1 MEISRSIYYTV
12 LHMRY
17 ISSPIS
23 RTLTALLG
31 IVYTVG
37 IPSTCIYFG
46 LLLLLLLLLFQR
58 PLLSDYD
65 WSYFDS
71 VVIALDALQR
81 CLLAQPKQTNEDDAI
96 IIRIL
101 LKEVSLFLGEFH

>member
-17 ISSPIS
+17 ISSHIS
-23 RTLTALLG
+23 RTLTELLG

-46 LLLLLLLLLFQR
+46 LLLLLFQR